1 MGSFLNVCIYRL
13 PRGESLL
20 YPPSHCPRCGE
31 LIKWHDNIPLV
42 SFLMLKG
49 KCRSCTSPILW
60 RYPLVEGLTGALFL
74 FSFISHY
81 PSSSLLSVP
90 FLRDLVLIIFLI
102 PIFFIDLERQIVPN
116 SLSYPLMILGL
127 PFALFSGSFPSSL
140 MGVGLGAGLFLLI
153 RGVGFLFL
161 KQESM
166 GAGDV
171 KLAAGIGSF
180 FGWSQ
185 ALVSFFLS
193 FLLGAI
199 VSVFLLSLHIKG
211 RRDRIAF
218 APFLVSASFISLYF
232 GQELLRLYK
241 SLLY

>member
-1 MGSFLNVCIYRL
+1 M
-13 PRGESLL
+13 
-20 YPPSHCPRCGE
+20 
-31 LIKWHDNIPLV
+31 
-42 SFLMLKG
+42 
-49 KCRSCTSPILW
+49 
-60 RYPLVEGLTGALFL
+60 
-74 FSFISHY
+74 
-81 PSSSLLSVP
+81 
-90 FLRDLVLIIFLI
+90 
-102 PIFFIDLERQIVPN
+102 
-116 SLSYPLMILGL
+116 
-127 PFALFSGSFPSSL
+127 
-140 MGVGLGAGLFLLI
+140 LI

-180 FGWSQ
+180 FGWRQ

-199 VSVFLLSLHIKG
+199 VSVFLLTLHIKG

-232 GQELLRLYK
+232 GSELLRLYK
-241 SLLY
+241 SWLY